1 MNNLSDF
8 SSFILSLAS
17 SAFYYMGESPD
28 QEIKGEINLDIAKHT
43 IDTISMLEK
52 KTDGNLQPDEIKLI
66 EDILYKLRT
75 KFIKLKKLK
84 NQKQRNNG

>member
-28 QEIKGEINLDIAKHT
+28 SNTKGEINLDIAKHT
-43 IDTISMLEK
+43 IDTISMLEN
-52 KTDGNLQPDEIKLI
+52 KTEGNLQKEEIELI

-75 KFIKLKKLK
+75 KFIKLKKIK
-84 NQKQRNNG
+84 NQK